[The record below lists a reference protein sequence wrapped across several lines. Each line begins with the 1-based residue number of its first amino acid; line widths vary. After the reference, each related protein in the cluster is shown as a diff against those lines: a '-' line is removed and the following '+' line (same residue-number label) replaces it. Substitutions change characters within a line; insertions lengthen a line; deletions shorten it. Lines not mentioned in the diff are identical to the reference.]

1 MNTDKKTAKPASI
14 FGNKNVSR
22 FGYIDEFL
30 FAGEIK
36 GGDHIVYKKAR
47 RRSEEHTSEL
57 QSQR

>member
-14 FGNKNVSR
+14 FGTKNVSK

-36 GGDHIVYKKAR
+36 
-47 RRSEEHTSEL
+47 EETT
-57 QSQR
+57 